1 MQGVNSIGATEYW
14 HAPVSPDCVSVK
26 VSAAIFIVALRPVT
40 SAFRDAEY
48 ATVPLP
54 LPWAPVV
61 TASHDALLD
70 AVHGHVAA
78 AVTDNVPV
86 PPSFPIDPSPGVM
99 LYVHGTFAPSCRTE
113 T

>member
-54 LPWAPVV
+54 LPWAPLVWV
-61 TASHDALLD
+61 
-70 AVHGHVAA
+70 
-78 AVTDNVPV
+78 
-86 PPSFPIDPSPGVM
+86 
-99 LYVHGTFAPSCRTE
+99 APSVSSALAGFATGWRPNMPALSALVSY
-113 T
+113 